1 MTSCGG
7 SSTNCARGAG
17 GSVAFLG
24 RKHRSNASKAK
35 TLAIRTQVDGADFGG
50 SGKGGTALGSS
61 KPRRSPVARIA
72 GATKQAALA
81 LRCAKRLHVAKVC
94 RDRLHN
100 RGGARAV

>member
-61 KPRRSPVARIA
+61 KPRCFLVARIV

-81 LRCAKRLHVAKVC
+81 VRCATRLQVAKVC
-94 RDRLHN
+94 SDR
-100 RGGARAV
+100 